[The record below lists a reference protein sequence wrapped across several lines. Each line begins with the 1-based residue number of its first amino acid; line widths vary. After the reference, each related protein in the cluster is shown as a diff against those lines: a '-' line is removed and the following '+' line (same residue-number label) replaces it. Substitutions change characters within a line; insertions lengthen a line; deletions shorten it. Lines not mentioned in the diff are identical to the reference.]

1 VYGVYNDYE
10 SDYRGDYLLSIA
22 IEENNGEAFNWNPE
36 KHENK
41 VFQVD
46 TTDEQ
51 GIFKTWSKIWKQEET
66 GLIERAWKI
75 QPKAQMEKLRFI

>member
-1 VYGVYNDYE
+1 VYGIYYDYE

-22 IEENNGEAFNWNPE
+22 IEENNGEAFNWNLE
-36 KHENK
+36 EHENK

-46 TTDEQ
+46 KTDEQ

-66 GLIERAWKI
+66 GLSRACLHIW
-75 QPKAQMEKLRFI
+75 F